1 MTGPTHSTLAALIK
15 DKARTNPDLEVLT
28 FVAVGADGQ
37 LEDQTRTYRQLYEN
51 SQALARGLADLGV
64 SQGDKLAL
72 MMNNH
77 PEFVEA
83 MVASGILGAAFIPI
97 DPRTMGA
104 KLSYMLD
111 FTESQGV
118 ICADYALAAVLSVVA
133 DSPGFKWLVVVPTAD
148 DPLLPRAPLPV
159 INYSDLV
166 AAVGKPLPLVEQD
179 PGNTMFMMF
188 TSGTTAN
195 PKAVLFSHQR
205 YMGSTLSP
213 LAAGM
218 TTSDRY
224 YTGLSLTHLNAQGT
238 VAGALGQEIPCV
250 LSRKFTKTR
259 LWDIVRHYGCT
270 TFNLLGG
277 MIPEIYAMPEKTDDA
292 DNPVR
297 VVQSAG
303 MPADLW
309 RKFEKRFGLV
319 LHEVYGATEGGA
331 MRNPPGEGPV
341 GSIGKPIAGWV
352 AEILDESGA
361 ICPANV
367 EGEICFRKD
376 DNSPVVVQ
384 YYKDTEVSADKVHD
398 GWLHMGD
405 LGHKDENGW
414 FYFHHR
420 IGGGV
425 RRNGDFVNTTLVET
439 VLMDSPL
446 VADVFVYGVVT
457 DSNVAGEKTLVAAV
471 VPADPSGYDS
481 GQLLSYCCKNLER
494 NDVPEIFQVLEEI
507 PKTISEKPI
516 EKACIDLLVA
526 EEYVSRQLS

>member
-1 MTGPTHSTLAALIK
+1 MNQPAHATLVEMIA
-15 DKARTNPDLEVLT
+15 DKARTNPDLAILT

-37 LEDQTRTYRQLYEN
+37 LEDQTRTYRQLYDN
-51 SQALARGLADLGV
+51 GQVLARGLADLGV
-64 SQGDKLAL
+64 GAGDKLAL

-77 PEFVEA
+77 PEFVET
-83 MVASGILGAAFIPI
+83 MVASGILGAAFVPI
-97 DPRTMGA
+97 DPRSMGA

-111 FTESQGV
+111 FTDCQGA
-118 ICADYALAAVLSVVA
+118 ICADYALDAVLSVVA
-133 DSPGFKWLVVVPTAD
+133 DCPQLKWLVVLRTTAG
-148 DPLLPRAPLPV
+148 LSLPGAPLPLKD
-159 INYSDLV
+159 YADLV
-166 AAVGKPLPLVEQD
+166 TLAGEPLSPAELDQAD
-179 PGNTMFMMF
+179 TMFMLF
-188 TSGTTAN
+188 TSGTTGN
-195 PKAVLFSHQR
+195 PKAVLFPHQR

-277 MIPEIYAMPEKTDDA
+277 MIPEIYALPEKPDDA

-303 MPADLW
+303 MPGHLW
-309 RKFEKRFGLV
+309 DKFEKRFGLA

-341 GSIGKPIAGWV
+341 GSIGKPLPGWV
-352 AEILDESGA
+352 AEILDETGVV
-361 ICPANV
+361 CPPNV
-367 EGEICFRKD
+367 EGEICFRRVD
-376 DNSPVVVQ
+376 SAPLVVQ
-384 YYKDTEVSADKVHD
+384 YYKDTEASSDKIRD

-405 LGHKDENGW
+405 LGHKDEHGW

-420 IGGGV
+420 VGGGV

-446 VADVFVYGVVT
+446 VADVFVYGVDT
-457 DSNVAGEKTLVAAV
+457 DSNIAGEKTLVAAI
-471 VPADPSGYDS
+471 VPVDPSVCDN
-481 GQLLSYCCKNLER
+481 GQLLDYCCKHLER
-494 NDVPEIFQVLEEI
+494 NDVPEVFQVLDEI

-516 EKACIDLLVA
+516 EAACINLLMA
-526 EEYVSRQLS
+526 SEYVSRQPT

>member
-1 MTGPTHSTLAALIK
+1 MTGPTHSTLATLIT
-15 DKARTNPDLEVLT
+15 DKARTNPDLKILT
-28 FVAVGADGQ
+28 FVAVGVDGQ

-77 PEFVEA
+77 PEFVET
-83 MVASGILGAAFIPI
+83 MVASGILGATFIPI
-97 DPRTMGA
+97 DPRTMGT

-111 FTESQGV
+111 FTDSQGL

-133 DSPGFKWLVVVPTAD
+133 DCPGFKWLVVVPTAD
-148 DPLLPRAPLPV
+148 APPLPRAPLPV
-159 INYSDLV
+159 INFSDLV
-166 AAVGKPLPLVEQD
+166 AAVEEPLPLVEQEPAD
-179 PGNTMFMMF
+179 TMFMLF
-188 TSGTTAN
+188 TSGTTGN
-195 PKAVLFSHQR
+195 PKTVIFSHQK

-250 LSRKFTKTR
+250 LSAKFTKTR
-259 LWDIVRHYGCT
+259 LWDIIRHYGCT

-277 MIPEIYAMPEKTDDA
+277 MIPEIYAMPEKADDA

-303 MPADLW
+303 MPAHLW

-341 GSIGKPIAGWV
+341 GSIGKPVAGWV
-352 AEILDESGA
+352 AEILDETGA
-361 ICPANV
+361 VCPANV

-376 DNSPVVVQ
+376 DNGPIVVQ
-384 YYKDTEVSADKVHD
+384 YYKNIEASADKVRE

-420 IGGGV
+420 VGGGV

-446 VADVFVYGVVT
+446 VADVFVYGVAT
-457 DSNVAGEKTLVAAV
+457 DRNVAGEKTLVAAV

-481 GQLLSYCCKNLER
+481 GQLLDYCYKHLEHS
-494 NDVPEIFQVLEEI
+494 DVPEIFQVLDEI
-507 PKTISEKPI
+507 PKTISEKPV
-516 EKACIDLLVA
+516 EKACIDLL
-526 EEYVSRQLS
+526 ESREYVSRQPT

>member
-1 MTGPTHSTLAALIK
+1 MNEPTHATLAALVA
-15 DKARTNPDLEVLT
+15 DKARTNPDLAILT

-37 LEDQTRTYRQLYEN
+37 LEDQTRTYRQLYDN
-51 SQALARGLADLGV
+51 GQALARGLADLGV
-64 SQGDKLAL
+64 GRGDKLAV

-77 PEFVEA
+77 PEFVET
-83 MVASGILGAAFIPI
+83 MVAGGILGAAFVPI

-111 FTESQGV
+111 FTDCQGA
-118 ICADYALAAVLSVVA
+118 ICADYSLDSVLSVV
-133 DSPGFKWLVVVPTAD
+133 DDCPRLEWLVVVPTATGFS
-148 DPLLPRAPLPV
+148 LPV
-159 INYSDLV
+159 APRPLTDYSDLV
-166 AAVGKPLPLVEQD
+166 ATAGEPLALAELSPAEI
-179 PGNTMFMMF
+179 MFMLF
-188 TSGTTAN
+188 TSGTTGN
-195 PKAVLFSHQR
+195 PKAVLFPHQR

-213 LAAGM
+213 LVAGI

-259 LWDIVRHYGCT
+259 LWDIVRHYDCT

-277 MIPEIYAMPEKTDDA
+277 MIPEIYAMPEKHDDA

-297 VVQSAG
+297 VVQSSG
-303 MPADLW
+303 MPAHLW
-309 RKFEKRFGLV
+309 QKFEKRFGLA

-341 GSIGKPIAGWV
+341 GSIGKPPPGWV
-352 AEILDESGA
+352 AEILDETGA
-361 ICPANV
+361 VCPPDV

-376 DNSPVVVQ
+376 DDGPLAVQ
-384 YYKDTEVSADKVHD
+384 YYKNTEASSDKVRD

-420 IGGGV
+420 VGGGV
-425 RRNGDFVNTTLVET
+425 RRNGDFINTTLVET

-446 VADVFVYGVVT
+446 VADVFVYGVAT

-471 VPADPSGYDS
+471 VPTDPSRYDS
-481 GQLLSYCCKNLER
+481 GQLLDYCCKHLER
-494 NDVPEIFQVLEEI
+494 NDVPEIFQVLREI

-516 EKACIDLLVA
+516 EMACIDLLVA
-526 EEYVSRQLS
+526 REYVSRQPT